1 MLMQRSAGTSTVQA
15 IVEEANKKFTLEI
28 VNITLLVKTLDL
40 MDGLSLEIA
49 KKLDSEPARYPIRK
63 TFIKQLFI
71 SEGRTDFTA
80 SIFSEEVP
88 RRIILGFVRNSNFVG
103 GKYTTPFYFEHF
115 NIRDIELI
123 ANGRIYPQQ
132 PYNLDFTNKNYI
144 RAYHDFQE
152 YLGFAGTSESNGI
165 PYKKFTKG
173 FCFFVFML
181 TNAQEDSPGFELIK
195 DGTTA
200 INIRFGS
207 AVPSGGI
214 QLV

>member
-1 MLMQRSAGTSTVQA
+1 MQRSAGTGAAQA
-15 IVEEANKKFTLEI
+15 IVEEANKNFTLEI
-28 VNITLLVKTLDL
+28 VNITLLVKTVDL

-49 KKLDSEPARYPIRK
+49 KKLDTEPARYPIRK
-63 TFIKQLFI
+63 TFIKQAFI
-71 SEGRTDFTA
+71 SEGRTDYTA
-80 SIFSEEVP
+80 SLFTEEVP
-88 RRIILGFVRNSNFVG
+88 RRVIIGFVRNSYFVG
-103 GKYTTPFYFEHF
+103 EKYHTPLYFEHF

-123 ANGRIYPQQ
+123 ANGRIFPQQ

-165 PYKKFTKG
+165 PYKKFAKG

-181 TNAQEDSPGFELIK
+181 TNGQEDSPGFELIK

-200 INIRFGS
+200 VSIRFGS
-207 AVPSGGI
+207 AVPAGGI